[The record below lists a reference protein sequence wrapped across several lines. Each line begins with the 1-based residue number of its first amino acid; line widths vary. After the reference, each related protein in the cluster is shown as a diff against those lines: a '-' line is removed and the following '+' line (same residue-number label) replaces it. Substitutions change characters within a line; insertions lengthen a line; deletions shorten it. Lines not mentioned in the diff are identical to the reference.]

1 MSIPNDPVILL
12 SYLNTQLRDNYS
24 SLTEFCKANSVDE
37 EQIRQKLALLNYEY
51 SPERNQFV

>member
-24 SLTEFCKANSVDE
+24 SLAEFCKANGVDE
-37 EQIRQKLALLNYEY
+37 AQIRQKLALLNYEY

>member
-1 MSIPNDPVILL
+1 MNIPNDPVILL

-24 SLTEFCKANSVDE
+24 SLTEFCKANCVDE
-37 EQIRQKLALLNYEY
+37 GQLRQKLSLINYEY

>member
-12 SYLNTQLRDNYS
+12 SFLNTQLRDNYN
-24 SLTEFCKANSVDE
+24 SLGEFCKANSVDE
-37 EQIRQKLALLNYEY
+37 GQLRQKLALINYEY